1 MAKVAIKS
9 ENITP
14 YGIFFYVMDTF
25 SKHGFGKLIES
36 TLGQSQAVQA
46 PVV

>member
-1 MAKVAIKS
+1 MAKIAIKS

-14 YGIFFYVMDTF
+14 YGFFFYVMDTF
-25 SKHGFGKLIES
+25 SKHGFGKLIET